1 MNRASS
7 LTAVALASA
16 LALAGCGTGGEQNTD
31 AASETTS
38 STAAATGAGSPSST
52 PSGATS
58 GEPIAEEHNDD
69 DVMFAQMMIPH
80 HQQAVQ
86 MSEVMLAKDDLDP
99 DIEALAN
106 KIVAAQ
112 GPEIDQLKTM
122 LETWGEPTSMES
134 GGMEG
139 MDHGSDSGA
148 GMEGMMTEEQMQEL
162 EAAEGTEAA
171 EMYLTMMTAHHR
183 GAIDMAQEE
192 VAEGQ
197 NPQAIE
203 MAQKVIE
210 DQEAEIQE
218 MERLLQ
224 QIQG

>member
-80 HQQAVQ
+80 HQQAVD
-86 MSEVMLAKDDLDP
+86 MSETLLAKDDIPAEVQDFAQKVI
-99 DIEALAN
+99 D
-106 KIVAAQ
+106 AQ
-112 GPEIDQLKTM
+112 GPEIERMNQM
-122 LETWGEPTSMES
+122 LQTWEAPMPAEDSTS
-134 GGMEG
+134 
-139 MDHGSDSGA
+139 MDHGTG
-148 GMEGMMTEEQMQEL
+148 GMMSEEDMGMLNDAQGTDAARLYLEQMTVHH
-162 EAAEGTEAA
+162 EGAVE
-171 EMYLTMMTAHHR
+171 
-183 GAIDMAQEE
+183 MAQEQIE
-192 VAEGQ
+192 QGQ
-197 NPQAIE
+197 NPQAVE
-203 MAQKVIE
+203 LARQVVE
-210 DQEAEIQE
+210 DQEAEITE
-218 MERLLQ
+218 MEQMLQ
-224 QIQG
+224 ELPDGS

>member
-80 HQQAVQ
+80 HQQAVD
-86 MSEVMLAKDDLDP
+86 MSETLLAKDDIPADVQ
-99 DIEALAN
+99 DFAQKVID
-106 KIVAAQ
+106 AQ
-112 GPEIDQLKTM
+112 GPEIERMNQM
-122 LETWGEPTSMES
+122 LQTWEAPMPGEDSTS
-134 GGMEG
+134 
-139 MDHGSDSGA
+139 MDHGTG
-148 GMEGMMTEEQMQEL
+148 GMMSEEDMGMLTDAQGTDAARLYLEQMTVHH
-162 EAAEGTEAA
+162 EGAVE
-171 EMYLTMMTAHHR
+171 
-183 GAIDMAQEE
+183 MAQEQIE
-192 VAEGQ
+192 QGQ
-197 NPQAIE
+197 NPQAVE
-203 MAQKVIE
+203 LARQVVE
-210 DQEAEIQE
+210 DQEAEITE
-218 MERLLQ
+218 MEQMLQ
-224 QIQG
+224 ELPDGS

>member
-1 MNRASS
+1 MKRSTT
-7 LTAVALASA
+7 LTTLALASA
-16 LALAGCGTGGEQNTD
+16 LALAGCGTSGEET
-31 AASETTS
+31 AGEAPEATTS
-38 STAAATGAGSPSST
+38 AAAGAGSTDTATAAPS
-52 PSGATS
+52 TS
-58 GEPIAEEHNDD
+58 AEAVTEEHNDAD
-69 DVMFAQMMIPH
+69 TMFAQMMIPH

-99 DIEALAN
+99 DVEELAN
-106 KIVAAQ
+106 KVVAAQ
-112 GPEIDQLKTM
+112 GPEIDQLKNM

-148 GMEGMMTEEQMQEL
+148 GMEGMMT
-162 EAAEGTEAA
+162 
-171 EMYLTMMTAHHR
+171 AHHR
-183 GAIDMAQEE
+183 GAIDMAQEQ

-218 MERLLQ
+218 MDRLLQ

>member
-16 LALAGCGTGGEQNTD
+16 LALAGCGTSGEET
-31 AASETTS
+31 AGEAPETTTS
-38 STAAATGAGSPSST
+38 AAAGTGSTDTATAT
-52 PSGATS
+52 PSTS
-58 GEPIAEEHNDD
+58 AQAVTEEHNDAD
-69 DVMFAQMMIPH
+69 TMFAQMMIPH
-80 HQQAVQ
+80 HEQAVQ

-210 DQEAEIQE
+210 DQESEIQE

>member
-1 MNRASS
+1 MKRSTT
-7 LTAVALASA
+7 LTALALASA
-16 LALAGCGTGGEQNTD
+16 LALAGCGTSGEEASGDAPEAATS
-31 AASETTS
+31 AASGAGSTD
-38 STAAATGAGSPSST
+38 TAAATPSDSAQEIT
-52 PSGATS
+52 
-58 GEPIAEEHNDD
+58 EEHNDAD
-69 DVMFAQMMIPH
+69 TMFAQMMIPH
-80 HQQAVQ
+80 HEQAME
-86 MSEVMLAKDDLDP
+86 MSKVMLAKGDLDP

-122 LETWGEPTSMES
+122 LETWGEPTSTES

-139 MDHGSDSGA
+139 MDHGSDSGS
-148 GMEGMMTEEQMQEL
+148 GMDGMMTDEQMQEL

-171 EMYLTMMTAHHR
+171 EMYLTQMTTHHR

-192 VAEGQ
+192 VADGE

-210 DQEAEIQE
+210 DQEAEIAE
-218 MERLLQ
+218 METLLAQ
-224 QIQG
+224 LQS